1 MDMRTE
7 RMVEQA
13 PDYYQQARSYIEIQ
27 DTIAQEL
34 NRQETNDEDLKNQL
48 RVMTA
53 TWGLRYWEEAVGLS
67 VMNST
72 NYELRRSRVLGRLRS
87 GGSFSRAMLKAVA
100 EAYTERPVDVEID
113 VKEYQVF
120 MYLYHEFLTEPS
132 FFAQIDNIIHAH
144 LGIEYRVVFE
154 YPKQQTLGQ
163 QYQRWRY
170 PLQIVDTFLTGV
182 HPEPSTLGRLI
193 EQRQDV
199 SQAYYQNQTPY
210 KFAGAR
216 VAGSTDDF
224 TNLQL
229 NRNKQQNLEP
239 PQYEKQLT
247 RYMAAGEALVGSFL
261 AANDVQHKNLT
272 TAARNRT
279 QHLSE
284 EYSRS
289 SWAYKLCGRINAGTG
304 VYV

>member
-34 NRQETNDEDLKNQL
+34 NRQEANDEDLKAQL
-48 RVMTA
+48 RVVTA

-72 NYELRRSRVLGRLRS
+72 DYELRRSRVLGRLRS

-100 EAYTERPVDVEID
+100 EAYTERPVDVEII
-113 VKEYQVF
+113 VKDYHVI

-144 LGIEYRVVFE
+144 MGIEFKVVFE
-154 YPKQQTLGQ
+154 YPKQQELTQ
-163 QYQRWRY
+163 SYQRWRY
-170 PLQIVDTFLTGV
+170 PLQIVDTFLTGI

-193 EQRQDV
+193 EQRQDLQ
-199 SQAYYQNQTPY
+199 QAYYQNQTPY
-210 KFAGAR
+210 KFAGYR
-216 VAGSTDDF
+216 VAGSNDDF
-224 TNLQL
+224 KNLQL
-229 NRNKQQNLEP
+229 DKNRLQELIQQYTKSSN
-239 PQYEKQLT
+239 
-247 RYMAAGEALVGSFL
+247 RYTAAGEGMVGEFYL
-261 AANDVQHKNLT
+261 ASDQQYKNLT

-279 QHLSE
+279 QHLLE
-284 EYSRS
+284 EYRRS